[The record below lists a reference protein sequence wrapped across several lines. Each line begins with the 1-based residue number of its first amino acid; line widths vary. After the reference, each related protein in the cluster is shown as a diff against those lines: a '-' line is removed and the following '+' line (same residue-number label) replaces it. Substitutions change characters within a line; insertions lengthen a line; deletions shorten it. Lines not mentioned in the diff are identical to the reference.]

1 MSKICGPPHWI
12 PAPLARSAPVLPS
25 LTRFFHIYGVYRT
38 INNSFQGMTLDCV
51 EISLSRV
58 FESGQAYVAL
68 SRAKNL
74 EGLRIIDFDRSCV
87 RADPIVLRFYEQLG
101 N

>member
-1 MSKICGPPHWI
+1 M
-12 PAPLARSAPVLPS
+12 
-25 LTRFFHIYGVYRT
+25 
-38 INNSFQGMTLDCV
+38 NDSFQGMTLDCV

-87 RADPIVLRFYEQLG
+87 RADPIVLRFYEQLE